1 MVASD
6 AIPCTRVIDADM
18 READPIHLRWVEC
31 NNEVG
36 ICGWS
41 AAGADVAVGGVGGH
55 GADVGMGGGGEEGEE
70 EGEEE
75 RSHGRAH
82 CEGGFDKA

>member
-1 MVASD
+1 
-6 AIPCTRVIDADM
+6 M

-41 AAGADVAVGGVGGH
+41 TAGADVAVGGVGGH
-55 GADVGMGGGGEEGEE
+55 GAEVGMGEGGEEGEE
-70 EGEEE
+70 GERRRGVMAE
-75 RSHGRAH
+75 RIVKVGLIRH
-82 CEGGFDKA
+82 K

>member
-1 MVASD
+1 MA
-6 AIPCTRVIDADM
+6 
-18 READPIHLRWVEC
+18 
-31 NNEVG
+31 
-36 ICGWS
+36 
-41 AAGADVAVGGVGGH
+41 
-55 GADVGMGGGGEEGEE
+55 ADVGMGEGGEEGE